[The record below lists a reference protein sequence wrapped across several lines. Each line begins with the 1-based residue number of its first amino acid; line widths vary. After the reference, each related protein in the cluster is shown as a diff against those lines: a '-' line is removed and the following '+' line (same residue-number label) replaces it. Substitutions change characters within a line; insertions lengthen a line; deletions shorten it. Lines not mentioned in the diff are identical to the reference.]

1 MLRAWTKERGGGPD
15 DPLFPTRRGTRLSR
29 DAVEALV
36 EKHAATATSRQPSL
50 RHKRVTPHVLRHS
63 CAMAL
68 RRAGVDRAVLALW
81 LGHEQVDTT
90 DIYAARRSL
99 HQGEGA
105 RPHQT
110 TSRRSRPLPASRP
123 PARLPVRPLIMP
135 PATTPIPPCTQDTK
149 EITE

>member
-1 MLRAWTKERGGGPD
+1 MVTSVLRAWTKERRGDPD

-50 RHKRVTPHVLRHS
+50 RDKRVTPHVLRHS

-81 LGHEQVDTT
+81 LGHEQVETT
-90 DIYAARRSL
+90 DIYAHADLSIKEKALAR
-99 HQGEGA
+99 
-105 RPHQT
+105 T
-110 TSRRSRPLPASRP
+110 RP
-123 PARLPVRPLIMP
+123 PHVGRGRYRPPDHLL
-135 PATTPIPPCTQDTK
+135 AFLSGL
-149 EITE
+149 